1 MSTDVGKQKGLFY
14 KLKLL
19 FSKSQQTR
27 GYHNNNDQDSSD
39 RILEIAQRINGVV
52 AIESCE
58 AKEQGHYVVA
68 TLTINVNPKITV
80 QEGQEIAVRVRWLLM
95 HRFTHL
101 SDVIVH
107 VKPFAPDYPYKSN
120 DSASLDERPSLLQ

>member
-1 MSTDVGKQKGLFY
+1 MTTETEKQKGLFN
-14 KLKLL
+14 KLL
-19 FSKSQQTR
+19 LIFSKSTAGNAQA
-27 GYHNNNDQDSSD
+27 DQDSSD
-39 RILEIAQRINGVV
+39 RIMQVVQRMNGVI
-52 AIESCE
+52 AIEACD
-58 AKEQGHYVVA
+58 AREQGHYVVA

-80 QEGQEIAVRVRWLLM
+80 QEGQDIAVRVRWLLM

-120 DSASLDERPSLLQ
+120 DPASQDEIPSLLQ